1 MSMTLNLVDRLLARA
16 RHLRAV
22 GRTADALSL
31 FERLAGFRELPGP
44 AAEETQAHLA
54 ELHLRGR
61 RFHRARRHLTA
72 ALGHRPDSAR
82 YHYLMARAVNGGAAA
97 DPRRA
102 AEHYRR
108 SLELNP
114 DQPRCLCAY
123 GTLALELGRREE
135 GLECLRRAAELAADD
150 PEIVRQ
156 VAAGLRQAACADEAL
171 AVLRAARFRNPRDA
185 RFRKLWGDFQF
196 QQLRREQDIARARAE
211 HAGDDGPVLL
221 PFLRLTACE
230 APRARKVVRHD
241 APAPLPPPHGAG
253 SSRLPP
259 QRHAQ

>member
-22 GRTADALSL
+22 GRTDDALSL
-31 FERLAGFRELPGP
+31 FERLAGFRELPAA
-44 AAEETQAHLA
+44 AAEETQAQLA
-54 ELHLRGR
+54 ELHLRR
-61 RFHRARRHLTA
+61 RRYRRARRHLTA

-82 YHYLMARAVNGGAAA
+82 YHYLMARAANGGSDA

-114 DQPRCLCAY
+114 DQPRCLCAH
-123 GTLALELGRREE
+123 GTLALQLGQREE
-135 GLECLRRAAELAADD
+135 GLTCLRRAAELAPDD
-150 PEIVRQ
+150 PETVRQ
-156 VAAGLRQAACADEAL
+156 VAAGLRQANRADEAA

-185 RFRKLWGDFQF
+185 RFRKLAADFQF
-196 QQLRREQDIARARAE
+196 QQLRREQETARGQDDR
-211 HAGDDGPVLL
+211 GDDGPVLL
-221 PFLRLTACE
+221 PFLRLTAGPE
-230 APRARKVVRHD
+230 ARPERKIIRQD
-241 APAPLPPPHGAG
+241 APAPLPPPHGA
-253 SSRLPP
+253 SSPRLPP